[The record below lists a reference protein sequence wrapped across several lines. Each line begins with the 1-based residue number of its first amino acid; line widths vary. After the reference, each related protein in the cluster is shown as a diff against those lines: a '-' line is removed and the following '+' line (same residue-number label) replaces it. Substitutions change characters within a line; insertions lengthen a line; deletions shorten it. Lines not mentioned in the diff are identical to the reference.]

1 MSGSTS
7 TVHNA
12 RLTLFA
18 NLLNA
23 VAGSSLAIGVLTPIA
38 AVFFYSAAPAGLQ
51 LRSIVVG
58 VVFWFAAAVM
68 LHLAGRWV
76 LGGLRP

>member
-1 MSGSTS
+1 MH

-18 NLLNA
+18 NLLNT

-38 AVFFYSAAPAGLQ
+38 AAFFYSAAPAGLQ
-51 LRSIVVG
+51 LRSVIIG
-58 VVFWFAAAVM
+58 VVFWLGAAVM
-68 LHLAGRWV
+68 LHMAGQRV
-76 LGGLRP
+76 LGGLRQ